1 MARNAG
7 VEFEFDVR
15 IDLVDTSVDGR
26 AVLLYTAEDPLAVTL
41 IPDASADEARC
52 GEGTRWVF
60 SRQLLV
66 YGVATPVGVGDVR
79 VTSASGLTTVHLS
92 SPGGSAQVHLRTDD
106 VIKFVTASSAV
117 VQLGREVVDVPND
130 ISSLNN
136 C

>member
-15 IDLVDTSVDGR
+15 IDLVDASVDGR
-26 AVLLYTAEDPLAVTL
+26 AVLLYSADDPLAVTL
-41 IPDASADEARC
+41 IPDASADEARH

-60 SRQLLV
+60 SRELLV

-79 VTSASGLTTVHLS
+79 VTSSEGLTTVHLS
-92 SPGGSAQVHLRTDD
+92 SPAGTASIHLRTDD

-117 VQLGREVVDVPND
+117 VRLGREVVAVPND
-130 ISSLNN
+130 LSSLA
-136 C
+136 